1 MPLSIYGISER
12 TFQRRLIVDINIR
25 NEAPEDYREVEELT
39 KKAFWNVNVPGCDE
53 HYIAHIL
60 REHADFISE
69 LDFILT
75 LNGKIIAN
83 IMYTKSRL
91 SDETGAEK
99 EIVTFGPF
107 SVLPEYQRM
116 GYGKKLLEYSLKKAA
131 DMGFEAAVIFGN
143 PENYVMAG
151 FKSCKKYNVAISGGI
166 YPVALLV
173 KELKEG
179 ALAGKRFIY
188 KESPAYEYDR
198 EKAEEFD
205 KTFEQMP
212 KEYRPSQELFYIYS
226 GSAVQK

>member
-1 MPLSIYGISER
+1 M
-12 TFQRRLIVDINIR
+12 DINIR

-39 KKAFWNVNVPGCDE
+39 KKAFWNVNVLGCDE

-60 REHADFISE
+60 REHADFIPE

-91 SDETGAEK
+91 SDETDAEK
-99 EIVTFGPF
+99 EI
-107 SVLPEYQRM
+107 
-116 GYGKKLLEYSLKKAA
+116 
-131 DMGFEAAVIFGN
+131 GFEAAVIFGN